1 MNDPRPP
8 ADARP
13 VAPAP
18 LSPRARALALAWAV
32 AVLAAYVAA
41 RAHLLD
47 GLFGR

>member
-18 LSPRARALALAWAV
+18 PSRRARAFALVWAV

-41 RAHLLD
+41 RAHLLN
-47 GLFGR
+47 GRFGP

>member
-1 MNDPRPP
+1 MSDPRPP

-13 VAPAP
+13 AAPAP
-18 LSPRARALALAWAV
+18 SSPRARAFALAWAV

-47 GLFGR
+47 GWFGP